1 MSVRL
6 SEARV
11 LLTGASGGIGQ
22 AIARALHARGASLI
36 LTGRRA
42 DLLEPLAAEVS
53 GTALAADLGSAADVR
68 RLLAEA
74 GQVDILIANAALPGS
89 GYVLDYSEQEIDQVL
104 AVNLRAP
111 VIMTRHLL
119 PQMCERGAGHIVFVG
134 SLSSKA
140 AAEQSA
146 LYSATKFGLR
156 GFSLALR
163 QDMHGTGVGVSIVLP
178 GFVREAGMY
187 ADAGSPA
194 QPGVRTVTA
203 QAVAR
208 GVLRAITQ
216 DRAEI
221 AVAPPE
227 LRMGATIAGI
237 APQLSAAIQRRTGGS
252 TMAAAI
258 ANGHQANGK
267 RT

>member
-1 MSVRL
+1 MSVQL
-6 SEARV
+6 PGARV

-22 AIARALHARGASLI
+22 AIARALHARGAALM

-42 DLLEPLAAEVS
+42 DALEPLAAEVS
-53 GTALAADLGSAADVR
+53 GTAIAADLGSADGVR
-68 RLLAEA
+68 RLLDEA
-74 GQVDILIANAALPGS
+74 KQVDILVANAALPGS
-89 GYVLDYSEQEIDQVL
+89 GYLLDYSDEEIDQVL
-104 AVNLRAP
+104 AVNLRTP
-111 VIMTRHLL
+111 VIMTRHLV
-119 PQMCERGAGHIVFVG
+119 PQMRERGGGHIVFIG

-163 QDMHGTGVGVSIVLP
+163 QDLHGTGVGVSIVLP
-178 GFVREAGMY
+178 GFVRDAGMY
-187 ADAGSPA
+187 ADAGAPS
-194 QPGVRTVTA
+194 QPGVRTVSP

-227 LRMGATIAGI
+227 LRAGATIAAI
-237 APQLSAAIQRRTGGS
+237 APQLAATLQRRTGGS
-252 TMAAAI
+252 AMAAVI
-258 ANGHQANGK
+258 AEGHQAKGK